1 MPNRAAFQQKAPA
14 PMPDDEVPLTAFA
27 AQPQNFHE
35 APRLSSGWTTGQPL
49 ERKKPVFGTL
59 SISAAALTLAGLVYL
74 GVKLLV
80 LNPQ

>member
-1 MPNRAAFQQKAPA
+1 MPNRAAFQQPQ
-14 PMPDDEVPLTAFA
+14 PVQEDEVPLTTVAGT
-27 AQPQNFHE
+27 PTS
-35 APRLSSGWTTGQPL
+35 RLSSGWTAGQPL

-59 SISAAALTLAGLVYL
+59 GIGAAALTLAGLAYL